1 MNELIAVFTERVLEA
16 VFPGGIYCICCGD
29 SLEESSGHG
38 LCSKCVEK
46 MPWAP
51 ENPFGKYMEDFAFD
65 ALYPCLRYGLHSR
78 RIMNAL
84 KNGGRPY
91 LARNVAY
98 SLAERLSMEEE
109 LPDLLVAVPSHPDK
123 MMRRGY
129 NQAELLAQY
138 TAGFTGLDYA
148 CGGLIK
154 TENKASMRLAGA
166 QERRSLLSS
175 AFAVSEKL
183 KESCKGAFICLVDDV
198 VTTGSTA
205 DACARVLKEAGA
217 SKVCV
222 LCYAAS
228 SGYRNPEE

>member
-1 MNELIAVFTERVLEA
+1 MNELISAFTERVLDT

-29 SLEESSGHG
+29 SLEEASGHG
-38 LCSKCVEK
+38 LCAKCVEK

-51 ENPFGKYMEDFAFD
+51 ENPFRKYMEEFAFD
-65 ALYPCLRYGLHSR
+65 ELYPCLRYGLHSR

-98 SLAERLSMEEE
+98 SLVERLSIEEE
-109 LPDLLVAVPSHPDK
+109 LPDFLVAVPSHPSK
-123 MMRRGY
+123 MLRRGY
-129 NQAELLAQY
+129 NQAELLAHY
-138 TAGFTGLDYA
+138 TAGLAGLDYVRGA
-148 CGGLIK
+148 LIK
-154 TENKASMRLAGA
+154 TENTASMRLADA
-166 QERRSLLSS
+166 RKRRSMLAKS
-175 AFAVSEKL
+175 FAVSEEF
-183 KESCKGAFICLVDDV
+183 KEKCAGGFVCLVDDV

-217 SKVCV
+217 EKVCV

-228 SGYRNPEE
+228 SGYRKPEE